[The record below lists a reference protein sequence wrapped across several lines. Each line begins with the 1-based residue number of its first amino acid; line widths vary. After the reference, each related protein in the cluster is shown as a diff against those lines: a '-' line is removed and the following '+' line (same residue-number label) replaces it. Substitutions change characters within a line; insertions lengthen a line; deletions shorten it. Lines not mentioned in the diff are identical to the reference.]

1 METENGTKT
10 LTKRQKSAL
19 ETRKKLLEKARE
31 IVCQRGLCHVT
42 VEELTAACGVAKG
55 TFYTYFRQK
64 EDIVYALCRETFAC
78 IRDDALASK
87 GTFLERLQIYMEKFS
102 KYIEQTGLKLCQEWI
117 RNTAEPED
125 LTTSNGYDKLLF
137 DLESIKALLQDGV
150 KKGEIVPEAPIDQIA
165 HALNGVLYGQ
175 MLSWATSN
183 GEFVFSVQT
192 SEYCNLF
199 LKPTLQPWLIEKDV
213 CK

>member
-64 EDIVYALCRETFAC
+64 EDIVYALCRENFAC

-87 GTFLERLQIYMEKFS
+87 NAFLERLQIYMGKFS
-102 KYIEQTGLKLCQEWI
+102 KYIEDLGLKLCQEWI
-117 RNTAEPED
+117 RNTVEPED

-150 KKGEIVPEAPIDQIA
+150 KKGEVVSEAPIDQIA